1 MQELCN
7 LLLDY
12 SGMPTF
18 RILVTSF
25 VCYCW
30 ITYNFKNLV
39 NCFVYYFFSSCLVL
53 IFSIFLYI
61 VVALSIITSYAVKT
75 KLISSSTSLNYVLPF
90 VLVLAALRAKGRQRY
105 YLDNL
110 QQLIRIVRWIKIN
123 DLLFHGNKFERESW
137 GSVFLLFDF
146 LGNKGKLYSPYKR
159 CYMYVYHYFLKYLF
173 YYKGCLHLSISVAYP
188 ILLFLIFLL
197 NESNICRFTLY
208 REVLSDP

>member
-1 MQELCN
+1 
-7 LLLDY
+7 
-12 SGMPTF
+12 MPTF

-110 QQLIRIVRWIKIN
+110 QQLIRIVR
-123 DLLFHGNKFERESW
+123 
-137 GSVFLLFDF
+137 
-146 LGNKGKLYSPYKR
+146 
-159 CYMYVYHYFLKYLF
+159 
-173 YYKGCLHLSISVAYP
+173 
-188 ILLFLIFLL
+188 
-197 NESNICRFTLY
+197 
-208 REVLSDP
+208 